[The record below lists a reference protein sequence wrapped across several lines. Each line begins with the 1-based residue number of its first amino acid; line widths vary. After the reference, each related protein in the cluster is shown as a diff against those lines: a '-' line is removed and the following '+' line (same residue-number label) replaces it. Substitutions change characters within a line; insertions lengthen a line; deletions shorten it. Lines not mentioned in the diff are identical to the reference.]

1 MRFPAPTIG
10 RMMPRGLSPSRTL
23 KALGAAALLMSVA
36 GCSSSDETAQQ
47 QERQADGISA
57 KSEQA

>member
-1 MRFPAPTIG
+1 
-10 RMMPRGLSPSRTL
+10 MMPRSLSPSRTL